1 MTTVLGSITE
11 TLGVNGSE
19 SNRSLVEKPRC
30 GRSRYFDLTSKRRK
44 TISNPVGGCY
54 SDAQAVTLLILLTL
68 TKDESTSK
76 KKEYNIKPRWTALQ

>member
-30 GRSRYFDLTSKRRK
+30 GRSRYFELTSKRRK
-44 TISNPVGGCY
+44 TTSNPGGRCC
-54 SDAQAVTLLILLTL
+54 SDARSCYIIVDTVDIGKNFQ
-68 TKDESTSK
+68 SK
-76 KKEYNIKPRWTALQ
+76 I